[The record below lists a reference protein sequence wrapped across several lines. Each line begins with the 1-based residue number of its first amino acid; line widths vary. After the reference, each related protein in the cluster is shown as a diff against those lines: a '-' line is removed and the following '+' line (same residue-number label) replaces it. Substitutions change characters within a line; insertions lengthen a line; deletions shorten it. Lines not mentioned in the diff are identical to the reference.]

1 MISGEEGYLVIDN
14 VNNPTLVDVYVGFDK
29 VASYERPEG
38 VVTGYEY
45 QVLEAKRC
53 IEAGLCE
60 SPMMP
65 HSESLAVMRML
76 DALRTEWGVP
86 IR

>member
-1 MISGEEGYLVIDN
+1 M
-14 VNNPTLVDVYVGFDK
+14 
-29 VASYERPEG
+29 
-38 VVTGYEY
+38 TGYEY